1 MILIYLQ
8 ETIDYMFKVDKALI
22 ANIEQEYGVPEIIN
36 IIGSKGDNIRYYKWD
51 NTKEKTRG
59 K

>member
-8 ETIDYMFKVDKALI
+8 ETIDHMFKVDKSLI
-22 ANIEQEYGVPEIIN
+22 TGIEQEYGVPDIVN
-36 IIGSKGDNIRYYKWD
+36 IVGSNGDNIRYYKWD
-51 NTKEKTRG
+51 DNVRKTRG

>member
-8 ETIDYMFKVDKALI
+8 ETIDYMFKVDKSLI
-22 ANIEQEYGVPEIIN
+22 TGIEQEYGVPEIIN
-36 IIGSKGDNIRYYKWD
+36 ITSSKGDNIRYYKWD
-51 NTKEKTRG
+51 DTKEKTRG